1 MKSRNIWIIWMI
13 IGGLMV
19 SSPAFGRQIV
29 KVPKPGDSLENRF
42 DWALK
47 VASGNGD
54 FFVGYSVSR
63 LMGEHS
69 SIHCG
74 NFHDDEVGA
83 TLEDILAGKED
94 VKRAVKKETP
104 KTHKHKK
111 KSTKKVEKD
120 VAILFRYKA
129 GAKKRQA
136 WDAIVIHN
144 TDSTVRLEEGN
155 IYWLGNLRQD
165 PSVMFLLR
173 LFRENSA
180 IDAREHLIT
189 AISLHDKSP
198 KVVPFLKKTLTGD
211 LPDKLRESAAFWLGN
226 SQAPEAVSILS
237 KVAVDDRSQDVREKA
252 VFGLYMV
259 ESEAAVDSL
268 IRLARKAPDT
278 EVRKKA
284 IFWLGQ
290 KAAKKSAA
298 VLGDIVQNDSETDI
312 QKSAIFALSQLPDGE
327 GVSRLIKIAETH
339 RSLAVRKKAL
349 FWLGQSEDS
358 RALKLFESILKK

>member
-1 MKSRNIWIIWMI
+1 MKSKNLWIVLVIMA
-13 IGGLMV
+13 GLMI

-47 VASGNGD
+47 VASSSED
-54 FFVGYSVSR
+54 FFVGYSVRR

-74 NFHDDEVGA
+74 SFHDDKAGA
-83 TLEDILAGKED
+83 TFEDILAGKENT
-94 VKRAVKKETP
+94 KRAVKKETA
-104 KTHKHKK
+104 KTRKHRE
-111 KSTKKVEKD
+111 KSRKKVEKD

-136 WDAIVIHN
+136 WDSIVIHN
-144 TDSTVRLEEGN
+144 TDAIVHLDTGN
-155 IYWLGNLRQD
+155 IYWLGKLQQD
-165 PSVMFLLR
+165 PSVSFLLR
-173 LFRENSA
+173 LFKENTAIEPRES
-180 IDAREHLIT
+180 LIT

-198 KVVPFLKKTLTGD
+198 KVVPFLKKALTGK
-211 LPDKLRESAAFWLGN
+211 LPDQLRENAAFWLGN

-237 KVAVDDRSQDVREKA
+237 KTAVDDRSRDVREKA

-259 ESEAAVDSL
+259 ESEAAVDTL
-268 IRLARKAPDT
+268 IHLARKAPDT
-278 EVRKKA
+278 EVRKKS

-298 VLGDIVQNDSETDI
+298 VLGDIAQNDSKTDI
-312 QKSAIFALSQLPDGE
+312 QKSAIFALSQLPDGQ
-327 GVSRLIKIAETH
+327 GVPRLIKIAKTH
-339 RSLAVRKKAL
+339 RSLDVRKKAL
-349 FWLGQSEDS
+349 FWLGQSEDP
-358 RALKLFESILKK
+358 RALTLFESILKK